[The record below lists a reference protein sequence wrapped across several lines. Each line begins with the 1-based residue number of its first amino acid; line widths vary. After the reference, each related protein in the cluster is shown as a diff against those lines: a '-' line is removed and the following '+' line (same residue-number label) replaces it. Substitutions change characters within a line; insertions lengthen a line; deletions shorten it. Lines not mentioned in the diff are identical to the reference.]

1 MIGTQTTVEIS
12 TVIIFVLS
20 AILAAYLTLNYM
32 QNRRRSSLFWS
43 AGIWVFA
50 ISVLFETLFAF
61 GQYNRLLIDSFL
73 FLVALLVNLL
83 ALCSIELI
91 KSYLLKLSYYVFSV
105 ASLSLLAY
113 SLISTNVGN
122 LMITYVVAG
131 LTPVFVTITSS
142 IVVFP
147 AAVILVIIAVLS
159 YRKTHSYKM
168 LSIIAGVVV
177 VSIAGTLYI
186 AAFPALLYYSEL
198 IGIVLLWFGFF
209 NFSAGRPK
217 SRATRK
223 IGAK

>member
-1 MIGTQTTVEIS
+1 MIDSQTTVEIS

-20 AILAAYLTLNYM
+20 AVLAAYLTLNYL

-43 AGIWVFA
+43 AGMWVFA
-50 ISVLFETLFAF
+50 ISVLFETIFAF
-61 GQYNRLLIDSFL
+61 GPYNQLSIASYL

-83 ALCSIELI
+83 ALGSMELI
-91 KSYLLKLSYYVFSV
+91 KSYRLRLSYYVFSI

-113 SLISTNVGN
+113 SLISTSIGN

-131 LTPVFVTITSS
+131 LTPVFVTISSS

-147 AAVILVIIAVLS
+147 AAVILVTIAALS
-159 YRKTHSYKM
+159 YRKTHNYKM

-209 NFSAGRPK
+209 NFSADK
-217 SRATRK
+217 SKRK
-223 IGAK
+223 TTKNRR